1 MSDKA
6 FWVTIFAMACGTAM
20 TLAVIN
26 DINQNPPALRP
37 PTFQTTFQTPSLPS
51 VFHEVLL
58 KEKKKK

>member
-6 FWVTIFAMACGTAM
+6 FWVTIFAMACGTAI

-26 DINQNPPALRP
+26 GINQNPSALRP
-37 PTFQTTFQTPSLPS
+37 PTFQTPYQPS

-58 KEKKKK
+58 KEKKK